1 MEILMAGTRSATI
14 SLSTRQREVLERLVR
29 SKKASQQLVER
40 CRMVLLSAQGRLN
53 KAQAQR
59 LGVDRQRVRRW
70 RHRWAAEMQG
80 LSAAENAGASDGDLQ
95 QRIVQVLSD
104 EVRRGAPAKF
114 SAEQIA
120 GLIALACEPPSD
132 SGLPVS
138 HWTPPELAREAVKRG
153 LFESISSRQ
162 VDRFLAQRTCD
173 RIRVNT
179 GSPRRTNA
187 NSPSNT
193 KPMSKR
199 CVICTDKPHSLPSK
213 ARTS

>member
-1 MEILMAGTRSATI
+1 MAGTRSAAIT
-14 SLSTRQREVLERLVR
+14 LSARQRDLLERLVR

-40 CRMVLLSAQGRLN
+40 CQIVLSSAAGRLN
-53 KAQAQR
+53 KVQAQR
-59 LGVDRQRVRRW
+59 LGINRQRVRRW
-70 RHRWAAEMQG
+70 RLRWAEQMPR
-80 LSAAENAGASDGDLQ
+80 LSAAEDAGASDSDLQ
-95 QRIVQVLSD
+95 QRIMQLLSD
-104 EVRRGAPAKF
+104 EVRRGAPATF

-138 HWTPPELAREAVKRG
+138 HWTPAELAREAVKRG
-153 LFESISSRQ
+153 LVESISPRQ

-173 RIRVNT
+173 RTRVNT

-199 CVICTDKPHSLPSK
+199 CVSCTDKPHSLPSK
-213 ARTS
+213 ARTW